1 MRNLCLFT
9 LVLFAVINNIENRLV
24 IRRNE
29 LGLPECIWI
38 WYPRYPRFPP
48 RRTTTVATPTQ
59 AATVTYNTPTTVS
72 TTSAPEETPAPTE
85 ASEASPS
92 EAPAEEVTPEAPGE
106 DGAE

>member
-9 LVLFAVINNIENRLV
+9 LILFAVFNNIETGLV

-48 RRTTTVATPTQ
+48 RRTTTVVTPTQ
-59 AATVTYNTPTTVS
+59 PPTVTSPTPVS
-72 TTSAPEETPAPTE
+72 TTSAPAETPAPTE
-85 ASEASPS
+85 ASEAPPS
-92 EAPAEEVTPEAPGE
+92 EAPAEEVTTEPPGE